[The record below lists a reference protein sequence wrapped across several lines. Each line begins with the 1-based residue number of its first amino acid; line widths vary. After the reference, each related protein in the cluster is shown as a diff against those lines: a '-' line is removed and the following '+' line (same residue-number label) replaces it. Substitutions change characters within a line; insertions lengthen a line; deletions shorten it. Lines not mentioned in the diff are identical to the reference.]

1 MSAAAGRAA
10 ARARALFAA
19 AAIAA
24 GPAAAAPA
32 GAESKAAAIAY
43 RGVVT
48 AGPEAGIAPG
58 DRLALKLHHPGA
70 RVELDAKYTIV
81 TDFAPPLAF
90 AIAPAIDM
98 AGHTK
103 WRRYVVSAF
112 TDRDG
117 DLTTLVPGEAAAR
130 TAEPLPLG
138 TAGIELRLEPVAR

>member
-10 ARARALFAA
+10 ARALLAA

-24 GPAAAAPA
+24 GLAAAAAPA
-32 GAESKAAAIAY
+32 AAESKAGAIAY
-43 RGVVT
+43 RGVVI

-70 RVELDAKYTIV
+70 RVELDVKYTIV
-81 TDFAPPLAF
+81 PEFAPPLAF

-138 TAGIELRLEPVAR
+138 TTGIELRLEPVAR